1 MGGEEDGELAA
12 EEGGVDT
19 CRATSQSSEERE
31 VRVGR
36 GTSGFIIAW
45 R

>member
-1 MGGEEDGELAA
+1 MSGEEDGELVA

-19 CRATSQSSEERE
+19 CRATSQSSVERE

-36 GTSGFIIAW
+36 GTVGFIIAC